1 MQPLATMRRI
11 RPLIKK
17 LDPIE
22 EVLSGIWRE
31 IDELE
36 PKSIKEERKQI
47 KTIELIDELLGQV
60 QESALEIRMIWSE

>member
-1 MQPLATMRRI
+1 MKKEIKPI
-11 RPLIKK
+11 IKK

-47 KTIELIDELLGQV
+47 KTIELIDKLITRA
-60 QESALEIRMIWSE
+60 QEVSLDIRLIWS

>member
-1 MQPLATMRRI
+1 MKKEIKPI
-11 RPLIKK
+11 IKK